1 MNWRKS
7 GIRSSSADSVMPESI
22 GLDSVKCYFFH
33 LVVSMIYLYQQGVY
47 DGYDGIW
54 ILEEQLLMK
63 KLLILYGVLAV
74 LWLIIYFMLILNSYV
89 SIKYEIETI
98 ANNAIV
104 ANVYQL
110 FDVGVVLNIVWFVVS
125 TFLFFFVYLKSRK
138 NHR

>member
-1 MNWRKS
+1 
-7 GIRSSSADSVMPESI
+7 
-22 GLDSVKCYFFH
+22 
-33 LVVSMIYLYQQGVY
+33 
-47 DGYDGIW
+47 
-54 ILEEQLLMK
+54 MK
-63 KLLILYGVLAV
+63 KLLILYSVLAA

-104 ANVYQL
+104 ASIYWV
-110 FDVGVVLNIVWFVVS
+110 FDVGVVLNMVWFVVS

>member
-1 MNWRKS
+1 
-7 GIRSSSADSVMPESI
+7 MPESI
-22 GLDSVKCYFFH
+22 GLDSVKCYLFC

-47 DGYDGIW
+47 DGYDGIL

-63 KLLILYGVLAV
+63 KLLILYSVLAA

-98 ANNAIV
+98 ANNTIV
-104 ANVYQL
+104 GSVYQL
-110 FDVGVVLNIVWFVVS
+110 FDVGVVLNMVWFVVS
-125 TFLFFFVYLKSRK
+125 TFLFFFVYLKNRK

>member
-1 MNWRKS
+1 
-7 GIRSSSADSVMPESI
+7 
-22 GLDSVKCYFFH
+22 
-33 LVVSMIYLYQQGVY
+33 
-47 DGYDGIW
+47 
-54 ILEEQLLMK
+54 MK
-63 KLLILYGVLAV
+63 KLLILYSVLAV

-104 ANVYQL
+104 GSVYRV

-125 TFLFFFVYLKSRK
+125 TFLFFFVYLKNRK

>member
-1 MNWRKS
+1 
-7 GIRSSSADSVMPESI
+7 
-22 GLDSVKCYFFH
+22 
-33 LVVSMIYLYQQGVY
+33 
-47 DGYDGIW
+47 
-54 ILEEQLLMK
+54 MK
-63 KLLILYGVLAV
+63 KLLILYSVLAA

-104 ANVYQL
+104 GSVYRV
-110 FDVGVVLNIVWFVVS
+110 FDVGVVLNMVWFVVS

>member
-1 MNWRKS
+1 
-7 GIRSSSADSVMPESI
+7 
-22 GLDSVKCYFFH
+22 
-33 LVVSMIYLYQQGVY
+33 
-47 DGYDGIW
+47 
-54 ILEEQLLMK
+54 MK

-104 ANVYQL
+104 GSIYRV

-125 TFLFFFVYLKSRK
+125 TFLFLFVYLKSRK
-138 NHR
+138 YHR

>member
-1 MNWRKS
+1 
-7 GIRSSSADSVMPESI
+7 
-22 GLDSVKCYFFH
+22 
-33 LVVSMIYLYQQGVY
+33 
-47 DGYDGIW
+47 
-54 ILEEQLLMK
+54 MK

-104 ANVYQL
+104 GSIYRV

-125 TFLFFFVYLKSRK
+125 TFLFFFVYLKSR
-138 NHR
+138 NDHQ

>member
-1 MNWRKS
+1 
-7 GIRSSSADSVMPESI
+7 MPESI
-22 GLDSVKCYFFH
+22 GLDSVKCYLFC
-33 LVVSMIYLYQQGVY
+33 LVVSVIYLYQQGVY
-47 DGYDGIW
+47 DGYDGVW

-104 ANVYQL
+104 GSIYRV

-125 TFLFFFVYLKSRK
+125 TFLFLFVYLKSRK
-138 NHR
+138 YHR

>member
-1 MNWRKS
+1 
-7 GIRSSSADSVMPESI
+7 
-22 GLDSVKCYFFH
+22 
-33 LVVSMIYLYQQGVY
+33 
-47 DGYDGIW
+47 
-54 ILEEQLLMK
+54 MK
-63 KLLILYGVLAV
+63 KLLILYSVLAA

-104 ANVYQL
+104 GSIYRV

-125 TFLFFFVYLKSRK
+125 TFLFFFVYLKNRK

>member
-1 MNWRKS
+1 
-7 GIRSSSADSVMPESI
+7 
-22 GLDSVKCYFFH
+22 
-33 LVVSMIYLYQQGVY
+33 
-47 DGYDGIW
+47 
-54 ILEEQLLMK
+54 MK
-63 KLLILYGVLAV
+63 KLLILYSVLAA

-104 ANVYQL
+104 GSIYRV
-110 FDVGVVLNIVWFVVS
+110 FDVGVVLNMVWFVVS

>member
-1 MNWRKS
+1 
-7 GIRSSSADSVMPESI
+7 
-22 GLDSVKCYFFH
+22 
-33 LVVSMIYLYQQGVY
+33 
-47 DGYDGIW
+47 
-54 ILEEQLLMK
+54 MK

-104 ANVYQL
+104 GSIYRV

-125 TFLFFFVYLKSRK
+125 TFLFFFVYLKNRK

>member
-1 MNWRKS
+1 
-7 GIRSSSADSVMPESI
+7 
-22 GLDSVKCYFFH
+22 
-33 LVVSMIYLYQQGVY
+33 
-47 DGYDGIW
+47 
-54 ILEEQLLMK
+54 MK
-63 KLLILYGVLAV
+63 KLLILYSVLAV

-104 ANVYQL
+104 GSVYRV

-138 NHR
+138 YHR

>member
-1 MNWRKS
+1 
-7 GIRSSSADSVMPESI
+7 MPENISI
-22 GLDSVKCYFFH
+22 VSVKCYLSH

-63 KLLILYGVLAV
+63 KLLILYSVLAA

-104 ANVYQL
+104 GSIYRV

-125 TFLFFFVYLKSRK
+125 TFLFFFVYLKNRK